1 MTPAAAPLPG
11 RRRTFIPHFGHSM
24 PASLSIHIGVNVP
37 RRFADRPLHC
47 CENDAWR
54 MAAMAER
61 AGYDSLRVLRGAA
74 ATRQAVH
81 EALTAASGS
90 LAQGDTLLVSFSGHG
105 AQEPDTDH
113 DEGHGWDE
121 AWCLHDG
128 IIVDDQL
135 AGYWRLFQPGVR
147 IVVVAECCYSGGI
160 ARDDEDCD
168 PAPSVGRE
176 VVYRSSAARRGES
189 FRPVPFW
196 RTGVAYRSTR
206 RSDRTDHTRSCIA
219 EPPRNT
225 HGIRA
230 SLLLLAASH
239 ESQPA
244 RDGLFCKHLL
254 EVWNDGAFSGTYC
267 ELYAQIRER
276 VMTERCRQ
284 EPQLLM
290 LGAPDPTFP
299 LERAFHLNGR
309 ESGGSVAYR
318 GSAPGGG

>member
-1 MTPAAAPLPG
+1 MSRA
-11 RRRTFIPHFGHSM
+11 
-24 PASLSIHIGVNVP
+24 LSIHIGVNVP
-37 RRFADRPLHC
+37 RGRFADRPLHR
-47 CENDAWR
+47 CETDAWR
-54 MAAMAER
+54 MAALAEH

-81 EALTAASGS
+81 EALTSASGS
-90 LAQGDTLLVSFSGHG
+90 LEEGDTLLVSFSGHG
-105 AQEPDTDH
+105 AQEPDKDR

-128 IIVDDQL
+128 MILDDQL

-147 IVVVAECCYSGGI
+147 IVVVAECCYAGGT
-160 ARDDEDCD
+160 ARDDEDFRPTPVGGTGVVYRTLVARD
-168 PAPSVGRE
+168 DDDVRPARPWDAG
-176 VVYRSSAARRGES
+176 VVYRSPAGWPA
-189 FRPVPFW
+189 
-196 RTGVAYRSTR
+196 
-206 RSDRTDHTRSCIA
+206 RTDPTRSCIA

-239 ESQPA
+239 ELQPA
-244 RDGLFCKHLL
+244 RDGLFCQHLL
-254 EVWNDGAFSGTYC
+254 EVWNDGAFRGTYC
-267 ELYAQIRER
+267 ELYETIREC

-299 LERAFHLNGR
+299 LETAFHLRRR
-309 ESGGSVAYR
+309 EPGDPVVYR
-318 GSAPGGG
+318 G